1 MMKSIILVALLFFGM
16 QAFTDKDT
24 QEKKAVPQ
32 KEPVRIEQQD
42 KQNKQD
48 KQDDDE
54 SKALMKS
61 IVLAIL
67 PPQEEWPAPVQ
78 KFFVALNMEE
88 VINPLRAD
96 SNWVK
101 LADIPKNMQNA
112 LIAIEDH
119 KFYEHDGLSPE
130 GILCAIL
137 ANISEGEVTQ
147 GGSTLT
153 QQFVKNTF
161 LTHEQ
166 TMERKI
172 EEAILSVVLEDKY
185 SKDEILEMY
194 LNTTYFG
201 AGATGIHQASK
212 VYFGKHVSRL
222 TLEEA
227 AVLAALPYAP
237 SALNPLEH
245 PIECKQRQMLVLNA
259 MAKHG
264 FIFQDA
270 ADEAKAE
277 YVYLTNGRKM

>member
-1 MMKSIILVALLFFGM
+1 MMKTIFLIAFLFFGM

-24 QEKKAVPQ
+24 QENKTAPP

-42 KQNKQD
+42 KLPKED
-48 KQDDDE
+48 EE

-78 KFFVALNMEE
+78 KFFLALNMEE
-88 VINPLRAD
+88 VINPLREDA
-96 SNWVK
+96 NWVK

-119 KFYEHDGLSPE
+119 KFYEHDGISPTS
-130 GILCAIL
+130 ILRAIL
-137 ANISEGEVTQ
+137 ANVSEGEVAQ

-264 FIFQDA
+264 FITQDA

-277 YVYLTNGRKM
+277 YVYLTNGSRM

>member
-1 MMKSIILVALLFFGM
+1 MMKTIFLIAFLFFGM

-24 QEKKAVPQ
+24 QENKTAPQ

-42 KQNKQD
+42 KVAKQD
-48 KQDDDE
+48 KDDEE

-78 KFFVALNMEE
+78 KFFLALNMEE
-88 VINPLRAD
+88 VINPLRED

-119 KFYEHDGLSPE
+119 KFYEHDGISPTS
-130 GILCAIL
+130 ILRAIL
-137 ANISEGEVTQ
+137 ANVSEGEVAQ

-264 FIFQDA
+264 FITQDA

>member
-1 MMKSIILVALLFFGM
+1 MMKTIFLIAFLFFGM

-24 QEKKAVPQ
+24 QENKTAPP

-42 KQNKQD
+42 KLPKED
-48 KQDDDE
+48 EE

-78 KFFVALNMEE
+78 KFFLALNMEE
-88 VINPLRAD
+88 VINPLREDA
-96 SNWVK
+96 NWVK

-119 KFYEHDGLSPE
+119 KFYEHDGISPTS
-130 GILCAIL
+130 ILRAIL
-137 ANISEGEVTQ
+137 ANVSEGEVAQ

-212 VYFGKHVSRL
+212 VYFGKHISRL

-264 FIFQDA
+264 FITQDA

>member
-1 MMKSIILVALLFFGM
+1 MMKTIFLIAFLFFGM

-24 QEKKAVPQ
+24 QENKTAPQ

-42 KQNKQD
+42 KLPKED
-48 KQDDDE
+48 EE

-78 KFFVALNMEE
+78 KFFLALNMEE
-88 VINPLRAD
+88 VINPLRGDA
-96 SNWVK
+96 NWVK

-119 KFYEHDGLSPE
+119 KFYEHDGISPTS
-130 GILCAIL
+130 ILRAIL
-137 ANISEGEVTQ
+137 ANVSEGEVAQ

-153 QQFVKNTF
+153 QQFIKNTF

-212 VYFGKHVSRL
+212 AYFGKHVSRL

-264 FIFQDA
+264 FITQDA

>member
-24 QEKKAVPQ
+24 QEKKVAPQ
-32 KEPVRIEQQD
+32 KEPVRIEQQV
-42 KQNKQD
+42 KQD
-48 KQDDDE
+48 KDDEE

-78 KFFVALNMEE
+78 KIFLALNMEE
-88 VINPLRAD
+88 VIDPLREN

-119 KFYEHDGLSPE
+119 KFYEHDGISPE
-130 GILCAIL
+130 SILRAIL
-137 ANISEGEVTQ
+137 ANIKKGEIEQ

-222 TLEEA
+222 SLEEA

-264 FIFQDA
+264 FISQDV
-270 ADEAKAE
+270 ADETKAE
-277 YVYLTNGRKM
+277 YVYLSNGRKM

>member
-1 MMKSIILVALLFFGM
+1 MMKTIFLVAFLFFGM

-24 QEKKAVPQ
+24 QDKKAAPP
-32 KEPVRIEQQD
+32 KEPVRVEQQV
-42 KQNKQD
+42 KQD
-48 KQDDDE
+48 KEDEE
-54 SKALMKS
+54 SKELMKS

-78 KFFVALNMEE
+78 KFFLAINMEE
-88 VINPLRAD
+88 VIDPLRKD
-96 SNWVK
+96 SNWIN

-112 LIAIEDH
+112 IIAIEDH
-119 KFYEHDGLSPE
+119 KFYEHEGISPE
-130 GILCAIL
+130 SILRAVL
-137 ANISEGEVTQ
+137 ANIKEGEVSQ

-166 TMERKI
+166 TMDRKI

-264 FIFQDA
+264 FISQDA

>member
-1 MMKSIILVALLFFGM
+1 MMKKIILVAFLFFGM

-24 QEKKAVPQ
+24 QEKNVAPQ

-42 KQNKQD
+42 KQDNQD
-48 KQDDDE
+48 EE

-88 VINPLRAD
+88 VINPLRED

-119 KFYEHDGLSPE
+119 KFYEHDGISPE
-130 GILCAIL
+130 GILRAIL
-137 ANISEGEVTQ
+137 ANISKGEVEQ

-185 SKDEILEMY
+185 SKEEILEMY

-212 VYFGKHVSRL
+212 VYFGKHISRL

-259 MAKHG
+259 MVKYG
-264 FIFQDA
+264 FITQDA

-277 YVYLTNGRKM
+277 YVYLTNGSRM

>member
-24 QEKKAVPQ
+24 QEKKEVPQ
-32 KEPVRIEQQD
+32 KEPVRIEQQV
-42 KQNKQD
+42 KQD
-48 KQDDDE
+48 KDDEE

-78 KFFVALNMEE
+78 KIFLALNMEE
-88 VINPLRAD
+88 VIDPLREN

-119 KFYEHDGLSPE
+119 KFYEHDGISPE
-130 GILCAIL
+130 GILRAIL
-137 ANISEGEVTQ
+137 ANIKEGEIEQ

-222 TLEEA
+222 SLEEA

-264 FIFQDA
+264 FISQDV
-270 ADEAKAE
+270 ADETKAE
-277 YVYLTNGRKM
+277 YVYLSNGRKM

>member
-1 MMKSIILVALLFFGM
+1 MMKTIFLIAFLFFGM

-24 QEKKAVPQ
+24 QENKTAPP

-42 KQNKQD
+42 KLPKED
-48 KQDDDE
+48 EE

-78 KFFVALNMEE
+78 KFFLALNMEE
-88 VINPLRAD
+88 VINPLREDA
-96 SNWVK
+96 NWVK

-119 KFYEHDGLSPE
+119 KFYEHDGISPTS
-130 GILCAIL
+130 ILRAIL
-137 ANISEGEVTQ
+137 ANVSEGEVAQ

-212 VYFGKHVSRL
+212 AYFGKHVSRL

-264 FIFQDA
+264 FITQDA
-270 ADEAKAE
+270 ADEAKVE
-277 YVYLTNGRKM
+277 YTNLTNGRKM

>member
-1 MMKSIILVALLFFGM
+1 MMKKIILVALLFFGM

-24 QEKKAVPQ
+24 KENKTAPQ

-42 KQNKQD
+42 KLPKED
-48 KQDDDE
+48 EE

-78 KFFVALNMEE
+78 KFFLALNMEE
-88 VINPLRAD
+88 VINPLREDA
-96 SNWVK
+96 NWVK

-119 KFYEHDGLSPE
+119 KFYEHDGISPTS
-130 GILCAIL
+130 ILRAIL
-137 ANISEGEVTQ
+137 ANVSEGEVAQ

-212 VYFGKHVSRL
+212 AYFGKHVSRL

-264 FIFQDA
+264 FITQEA

-277 YVYLTNGRKM
+277 YVYLTNGSRM

>member
-1 MMKSIILVALLFFGM
+1 MMKTIFLVAFLFFGM

-24 QEKKAVPQ
+24 QEKKVAPQ
-32 KEPVRIEQQD
+32 KEPVRIEQQV
-42 KQNKQD
+42 KQD
-48 KQDDDE
+48 NDDEE

-78 KFFVALNMEE
+78 KFFLALNMEE
-88 VINPLRAD
+88 VIDPLRKD
-96 SNWVK
+96 TNWVK

-119 KFYEHDGLSPE
+119 KFYEHDGISPE
-130 GILCAIL
+130 GILRAIL
-137 ANISEGEVTQ
+137 ANIKEGEIEQ

-222 TLEEA
+222 NLEEA

-264 FIFQDA
+264 FISQDV
-270 ADEAKAE
+270 ADETKAE
-277 YVYLTNGRKM
+277 YVYLSNGRKM

>member
-1 MMKSIILVALLFFGM
+1 MMKKIILVALLFFGM

-24 QEKKAVPQ
+24 KENKTAPP

-42 KQNKQD
+42 KLPKED
-48 KQDDDE
+48 EE

-78 KFFVALNMEE
+78 KFFLALNMEE
-88 VINPLRAD
+88 VINPLREDA
-96 SNWVK
+96 NWVK

-119 KFYEHDGLSPE
+119 KFYEHDGISPTS
-130 GILCAIL
+130 ILRAIL
-137 ANISEGEVTQ
+137 ANVSEGEVAQ

-212 VYFGKHVSRL
+212 AYFGKHVSRL

-264 FIFQDA
+264 FITQDA

>member
-42 KQNKQD
+42 KQNKQA

-130 GILCAIL
+130 GILRAIL
-137 ANISEGEVTQ
+137 SNISEGEVTQ

-264 FIFQDA
+264 FISQDA

>member
-1 MMKSIILVALLFFGM
+1 MMKTIFLVAFLFFGM

-24 QEKKAVPQ
+24 QDKKVAPP
-32 KEPVRIEQQD
+32 KEPVRVEQQV
-42 KQNKQD
+42 KQD
-48 KQDDDE
+48 KEDEE
-54 SKALMKS
+54 SKELMKS

-78 KFFVALNMEE
+78 KIFLALNMEE
-88 VINPLRAD
+88 VIDPLREN

-119 KFYEHDGLSPE
+119 KFYEHDGISPE
-130 GILCAIL
+130 GILRAIL
-137 ANISEGEVTQ
+137 ANIKEGEIEQ

-161 LTHEQ
+161 LSHEQ
-166 TMERKI
+166 TIERKI

-222 TLEEA
+222 SLEEA

-264 FIFQDA
+264 FISQDV
-270 ADEAKAE
+270 ADETKAE
-277 YVYLTNGRKM
+277 YVYLSNGRKM

>member
-1 MMKSIILVALLFFGM
+1 MMKTIFLVAFLFFGM

-24 QEKKAVPQ
+24 QEKNVAPQ

-42 KQNKQD
+42 KQDNQD
-48 KQDDDE
+48 EE

-88 VINPLRAD
+88 VINPLRED

-119 KFYEHDGLSPE
+119 KFYEHDGISPE
-130 GILCAIL
+130 GILRAIL
-137 ANISEGEVTQ
+137 ANISKGEVEQ

-212 VYFGKHVSRL
+212 VYFGKHISRL

-259 MAKHG
+259 MVKYG
-264 FIFQDA
+264 FITQDA

-277 YVYLTNGRKM
+277 YVYLTNGSRM

>member
-1 MMKSIILVALLFFGM
+1 MMKTIFLVAFLFFGM

-24 QEKKAVPQ
+24 QDKKVAPP
-32 KEPVRIEQQD
+32 KEPVRVEQQI
-42 KQNKQD
+42 KQD
-48 KQDDDE
+48 KDDE
-54 SKALMKS
+54 ESKELMKS

-78 KFFVALNMEE
+78 KFFLAINMEE
-88 VINPLRAD
+88 VIDPLRKD
-96 SNWVK
+96 SNWIK

-112 LIAIEDH
+112 IIAIEDH
-119 KFYEHDGLSPE
+119 KFYEHEGISPE
-130 GILCAIL
+130 SILRAVL
-137 ANISEGEVTQ
+137 ANIKEGEVAQ

-166 TMERKI
+166 TMQRKI
-172 EEAILSVVLEDKY
+172 EEAILSLVLENKY

-212 VYFGKHVSRL
+212 VYFGKHASRL
-222 TLEEA
+222 NLEES

-264 FIFQDA
+264 FITQDV
-270 ADEAKAE
+270 ADETKAE

>member
-1 MMKSIILVALLFFGM
+1 MMKKIILVAFLFFGM

-24 QEKKAVPQ
+24 QEKNVAPQ

-42 KQNKQD
+42 KQDNQD
-48 KQDDDE
+48 EE

-88 VINPLRAD
+88 VINPLRED

-119 KFYEHDGLSPE
+119 KFYEHDGISPE
-130 GILCAIL
+130 GILRAIL
-137 ANISEGEVTQ
+137 ANISKGEVEQ

-212 VYFGKHVSRL
+212 VYFGKHISRL

-264 FIFQDA
+264 FITQDA

-277 YVYLTNGRKM
+277 YVYLTNGSRM

>member
-1 MMKSIILVALLFFGM
+1 MMKTIFLIAFLFFGM

-24 QEKKAVPQ
+24 QENKTAPQ

-42 KQNKQD
+42 KLPKED
-48 KQDDDE
+48 EE

-78 KFFVALNMEE
+78 KFFLALNMEE
-88 VINPLRAD
+88 VINPLREDA
-96 SNWVK
+96 NWVK

-119 KFYEHDGLSPE
+119 KFYEHDGISPTS
-130 GILCAIL
+130 ILRAIL
-137 ANISEGEVTQ
+137 ANVSEGEVAQ

-194 LNTTYFG
+194 LNTNYFG

-212 VYFGKHVSRL
+212 AYFGKLVSRL
-222 TLEEA
+222 TLEDA

-264 FIFQDA
+264 FITQDA

>member
-1 MMKSIILVALLFFGM
+1 MMKTIFLVAFLFFGM

-24 QEKKAVPQ
+24 QDKKVAPP
-32 KEPVRIEQQD
+32 KEPVRVEQQV
-42 KQNKQD
+42 KQD
-48 KQDDDE
+48 KDDE
-54 SKALMKS
+54 ESKELMKS

-78 KFFVALNMEE
+78 KFFLAINMEE
-88 VINPLRAD
+88 VINPLRKD
-96 SNWVK
+96 SNWIK

-112 LIAIEDH
+112 IIAIEDH
-119 KFYEHDGLSPE
+119 KFYEHEGISPE
-130 GILCAIL
+130 SILRAVL
-137 ANISEGEVTQ
+137 ANIKEGEVAQ

-166 TMERKI
+166 TMQRKI
-172 EEAILSVVLEDKY
+172 EEAILSLVLENKY

-201 AGATGIHQASK
+201 AGATGIHQARK
-212 VYFGKHVSRL
+212 VYFGTHASRL
-222 TLEEA
+222 NLEEA

-264 FIFQDA
+264 FITQDV
-270 ADEAKAE
+270 ADETKAE

>member
-1 MMKSIILVALLFFGM
+1 MMKTIFLIAFLFFGM

-24 QEKKAVPQ
+24 QENKTAPP

-42 KQNKQD
+42 KLPKED
-48 KQDDDE
+48 EE

-67 PPQEEWPAPVQ
+67 PPQEEWPVPVQ
-78 KFFVALNMEE
+78 KFFLALNMEE
-88 VINPLRAD
+88 VINPLREDA
-96 SNWVK
+96 NWVK

-119 KFYEHDGLSPE
+119 KFYEHDGISPTS
-130 GILCAIL
+130 ILRAIL
-137 ANISEGEVTQ
+137 ANVSEGEVAQ

-212 VYFGKHVSRL
+212 AYFGKHVSRL

-264 FIFQDA
+264 FITQDA

>member
-1 MMKSIILVALLFFGM
+1 MMKKIILVALLFFGM

-24 QEKKAVPQ
+24 KENKTAPP

-42 KQNKQD
+42 KLPKED
-48 KQDDDE
+48 EE

-78 KFFVALNMEE
+78 KFFLALNMEE
-88 VINPLRAD
+88 VINPLREDA
-96 SNWVK
+96 NWVK

-119 KFYEHDGLSPE
+119 KFYEHDGISPTS
-130 GILCAIL
+130 ILRAIL
-137 ANISEGEVTQ
+137 ANVSEGEVAQ

-212 VYFGKHVSRL
+212 AYFGKHVSRL

-264 FIFQDA
+264 FITQET

>member
-1 MMKSIILVALLFFGM
+1 MMKTIFLVAFLFFGM

-24 QEKKAVPQ
+24 QEKNVAPQ

-42 KQNKQD
+42 KQDNQD
-48 KQDDDE
+48 EE

-88 VINPLRAD
+88 VINPLREDA
-96 SNWVK
+96 NWVK

-119 KFYEHDGLSPE
+119 KFYEHDGISPE
-130 GILCAIL
+130 GILRAIL
-137 ANISEGEVTQ
+137 ANISKGEVEQ

-201 AGATGIHQASK
+201 AGATGIHQARCTL
-212 VYFGKHVSRL
+212 VS
-222 TLEEA
+222 TL
-227 AVLAALPYAP
+227 
-237 SALNPLEH
+237 
-245 PIECKQRQMLVLNA
+245 
-259 MAKHG
+259 
-264 FIFQDA
+264 
-270 ADEAKAE
+270 AD
-277 YVYLTNGRKM
+277 

>member
-1 MMKSIILVALLFFGM
+1 MMKTIFLVAFLFFGM

-24 QEKKAVPQ
+24 QEKKEVPQ
-32 KEPVRIEQQD
+32 KEPVRIEQQV
-42 KQNKQD
+42 KQD
-48 KQDDDE
+48 KDDEE

-67 PPQEEWPAPVQ
+67 PPREEWPAPVQ
-78 KFFVALNMEE
+78 KIFLALNMEE
-88 VINPLRAD
+88 VINPLREN

-119 KFYEHDGLSPE
+119 KFYEHDGISPE
-130 GILCAIL
+130 GILRAIL
-137 ANISEGEVTQ
+137 ANIKEGEIEQ

-222 TLEEA
+222 SLEEA

-264 FIFQDA
+264 FISQDV
-270 ADEAKAE
+270 ADETKAE
-277 YVYLTNGRKM
+277 YVYLSNGRKM

>member
-1 MMKSIILVALLFFGM
+1 MMKTIFLVAFLFFGM

-24 QEKKAVPQ
+24 QEKNVAPQ

-42 KQNKQD
+42 KQDNQD
-48 KQDDDE
+48 EE

-88 VINPLRAD
+88 VINPLRED

-119 KFYEHDGLSPE
+119 KFYEHDGISPE
-130 GILCAIL
+130 GILRAIL
-137 ANISEGEVTQ
+137 ANISKGEVEQ

-172 EEAILSVVLEDKY
+172 EEVILSVVLEDKY

-201 AGATGIHQASK
+201 TGATGIHQASK
-212 VYFGKHVSRL
+212 AYFGKHVSRL

-264 FIFQDA
+264 FITQDA

-277 YVYLTNGRKM
+277 YVYLTNGSRM

>member
-1 MMKSIILVALLFFGM
+1 MMKTIFLIAFLFFGM

-24 QEKKAVPQ
+24 QENKTAPQ

-42 KQNKQD
+42 KLPKED
-48 KQDDDE
+48 EE

-78 KFFVALNMEE
+78 KFFLTLNMEE
-88 VINPLRAD
+88 VINPLREDA
-96 SNWVK
+96 NWVK

-119 KFYEHDGLSPE
+119 KFYEHDGISPTS
-130 GILCAIL
+130 ILRAIL
-137 ANISEGEVTQ
+137 ANVSEGEVAQ

-201 AGATGIHQASK
+201 ADATGIHQASK
-212 VYFGKHVSRL
+212 AYFGKHVSRL

-264 FIFQDA
+264 FITQDA

>member
-1 MMKSIILVALLFFGM
+1 MMKKIILVAFLFFGM

-24 QEKKAVPQ
+24 QEKNVAPQ

-42 KQNKQD
+42 KQDNQD
-48 KQDDDE
+48 EE

-78 KFFVALNMEE
+78 KFFLALNMEE
-88 VINPLRAD
+88 VINPLRED

-119 KFYEHDGLSPE
+119 KFYEHDGISPE
-130 GILCAIL
+130 GILRAIL
-137 ANISEGEVTQ
+137 ANISKGEVEQ

-212 VYFGKHVSRL
+212 VYFGKHISRL

-259 MAKHG
+259 MVKYG
-264 FIFQDA
+264 FIPQDA

-277 YVYLTNGRKM
+277 YVYLTNGSRM

>member
-1 MMKSIILVALLFFGM
+1 MMKKIILVAFLFFGM

-24 QEKKAVPQ
+24 QEKNVAPQ

-42 KQNKQD
+42 KQDNQD
-48 KQDDDE
+48 EE

-78 KFFVALNMEE
+78 KFFLALNMEE
-88 VINPLRAD
+88 VINPLRED

-119 KFYEHDGLSPE
+119 KFYEHDGISPE
-130 GILCAIL
+130 GILRAIL
-137 ANISEGEVTQ
+137 ANISKGEVEQ

-222 TLEEA
+222 NLEEA

-264 FIFQDA
+264 FISQDV
-270 ADEAKAE
+270 ADETKAE
-277 YVYLTNGRKM
+277 YVYLSNGRKM

>member
-1 MMKSIILVALLFFGM
+1 MMKKIILVALLFFGM

-24 QEKKAVPQ
+24 KENKTAPP

-42 KQNKQD
+42 KLPK
-48 KQDDDE
+48 DDEE

-78 KFFVALNMEE
+78 KFFLALNMEE
-88 VINPLRAD
+88 VINPLREDA
-96 SNWVK
+96 NWVK

-119 KFYEHDGLSPE
+119 KFYEHDGISPTS
-130 GILCAIL
+130 ILRAIL
-137 ANISEGEVTQ
+137 ANVSEGEVAQ

-212 VYFGKHVSRL
+212 AYFGKHVSRL

-264 FIFQDA
+264 FITQDA

>member
-1 MMKSIILVALLFFGM
+1 MMKTIFLVAFLFFGM

-24 QEKKAVPQ
+24 QDKKVAPP
-32 KEPVRIEQQD
+32 KEPVRVEQHV
-42 KQNKQD
+42 KQD
-48 KQDDDE
+48 KDDE
-54 SKALMKS
+54 ESKELMKS

-78 KFFVALNMEE
+78 KFFLAINMEE
-88 VINPLRAD
+88 VIDPLRKD
-96 SNWVK
+96 SNWIK

-112 LIAIEDH
+112 IIAIEDH
-119 KFYEHDGLSPE
+119 KFYEHEGISPE
-130 GILCAIL
+130 SILRAVL
-137 ANISEGEVTQ
+137 ANIKEGEVAQ
-147 GGSTLT
+147 GGSTIT

-166 TMERKI
+166 TIERKI

-222 TLEEA
+222 SLEEA
-227 AVLAALPYAP
+227 AILAALPYAP

-264 FIFQDA
+264 FISQDV
-270 ADEAKAE
+270 ADETKAE
-277 YVYLTNGRKM
+277 YVYLSNGRKM

>member
-1 MMKSIILVALLFFGM
+1 MMKTIFLVAFLFFGM

-24 QEKKAVPQ
+24 QEKNVAPQ

-42 KQNKQD
+42 KQDNQD
-48 KQDDDE
+48 EE

-88 VINPLRAD
+88 VINPLRED

-119 KFYEHDGLSPE
+119 KFYEHDGISPE
-130 GILCAIL
+130 GILRAIL
-137 ANISEGEVTQ
+137 ANISKGEVEQ

-212 VYFGKHVSRL
+212 VYFGKHISRL

-259 MAKHG
+259 MVKYG
-264 FIFQDA
+264 FITQDA

-277 YVYLTNGRKM
+277 YIYLTNGSRM

>member
-1 MMKSIILVALLFFGM
+1 MMKKIILVAFLFFGM

-24 QEKKAVPQ
+24 QENKTAPQ

-42 KQNKQD
+42 KLPKED
-48 KQDDDE
+48 EE

-78 KFFVALNMEE
+78 KFFLALNMEE
-88 VINPLRAD
+88 VINPLREDA
-96 SNWVK
+96 NWVK

-119 KFYEHDGLSPE
+119 KFYEHDGISPTS
-130 GILCAIL
+130 ILRAIL
-137 ANISEGEVTQ
+137 ANVSEGEVAQ

-264 FIFQDA
+264 FITQDA

-277 YVYLTNGRKM
+277 YVYLTNGRRM

>member
-1 MMKSIILVALLFFGM
+1 MMKTIFLIAFLFFGM

-24 QEKKAVPQ
+24 QENKTAPP

-42 KQNKQD
+42 KLPKED
-48 KQDDDE
+48 EE

-61 IVLAIL
+61 IVIAIL

-78 KFFVALNMEE
+78 KFFLALNMEE
-88 VINPLRAD
+88 VITPLREDA
-96 SNWVK
+96 NWVK

-119 KFYEHDGLSPE
+119 KFYEHDGISPTS
-130 GILCAIL
+130 ILRAIL
-137 ANISEGEVTQ
+137 ANVSEGEVAQ

-172 EEAILSVVLEDKY
+172 EEAILSVVLESKY

-194 LNTTYFG
+194 LNSTYFG

-212 VYFGKHVSRL
+212 VYFGRHASRL
-222 TLEEA
+222 TLAEA

-237 SALNPLEH
+237 SALCPLDNPTD
-245 PIECKQRQMLVLNA
+245 CKQRQILVLNT

-264 FIFQDA
+264 FITEERA
-270 ADEAKAE
+270 AEAKAE
-277 YVYLTNGRKM
+277 PVYLTNGTKM

>member
-1 MMKSIILVALLFFGM
+1 MMKTIFLIAFLFFGM

-24 QEKKAVPQ
+24 QENKTAPQ

-42 KQNKQD
+42 KVAKQD
-48 KQDDDE
+48 KEDEE

-88 VINPLRAD
+88 VIDPLRED

-130 GILCAIL
+130 GILRAIL

-237 SALNPLEH
+237 STLNPLEH

-264 FIFQDA
+264 FISQDA